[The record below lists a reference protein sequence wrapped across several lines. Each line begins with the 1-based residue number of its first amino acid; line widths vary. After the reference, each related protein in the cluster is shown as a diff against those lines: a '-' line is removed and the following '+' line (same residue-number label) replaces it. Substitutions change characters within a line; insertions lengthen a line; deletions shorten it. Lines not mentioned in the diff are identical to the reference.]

1 LHPEGTRWGAI
12 APTRDGALITQV
24 VQHVRSAAQLGQPI
38 LWAVDGFAAW
48 TKVIVT
54 LFRDPQRT
62 GKRGRPPLVIWAE
75 LHIVQ
80 MVKQYSGRRLS
91 GVQRRLVHGCQTTA
105 EAVMQASQ
113 LGLGVINTAYIER
126 LNASWRTWI
135 PALARRSR
143 TPARRNEHLDA

>member
-1 LHPEGTRWGAI
+1 LGGGGHAKQIQEQQVCQGQIDLGQVQGDEPYVKTQYRTVWMAMAMRVFSRLHPEGTRWGAI

-54 LFRDPQRT
+54 LFREPQRT
-62 GKRGRPPLVIWAE
+62 GKRGRPPLVVWAE

-91 GVQRRLVHGCQTTA
+91 GVQRRLVH
-105 EAVMQASQ
+105 
-113 LGLGVINTAYIER
+113 
-126 LNASWRTWI
+126 
-135 PALARRSR
+135 
-143 TPARRNEHLDA
+143 